1 MKLVEE
7 DFAIDY
13 LVRATWRLK
22 AIMATAFLDLA
33 LWTSVLVNTIIP
45 AQFSIN
51 KKYLVCHPCL
61 CLPLLYFLQMS
72 GFKPRVLT

>member
-33 LWTSVLVNTIIP
+33 LWTSVLANTIIP

-51 KKYLVCHPCL
+51 NNCRLEYN
-61 CLPLLYFLQMS
+61 FLS
-72 GFKPRVLT
+72 PRM

>member
-13 LVRATWRLK
+13 LVRAIWRLK
-22 AIMATAFLDLA
+22 AIITTALLDLA
-33 LWTSVLVNTIIP
+33 FWTSVLANTIIP

-51 KKYLVCHPCL
+51 KNCRSEYN
-61 CLPLLYFLQMS
+61 FLS
-72 GFKPRVLT
+72 PRT